1 MSPAILLRAL
11 LAAAAVLAATAV
23 QSQPAARVDDPT
35 NHGGVVL
42 PPGSPDVF
50 IEGRPAVRQND
61 RITCPLFSGLVPH
74 VGGPIVTASGN
85 VFINGRPAAR
95 SGDTVSEEGTSSRIA
110 GGSETVF
117 INTGQ

>member
-1 MSPAILLRAL
+1 MRPAILRRAL
-11 LAAAAVLAATAV
+11 LAAAAVLVATSIQA
-23 QSQPAARVDDPT
+23 QPAARVGDST

-42 PPGSPDVF
+42 APGSPDVF
-50 IEGRPAVRQND
+50 IEGRPAVRLND
-61 RITCPLFSGLVPH
+61 RIACPLFNGVVPH

-95 SGDTVSEEGTSSRIA
+95 SGDTVSEEGATSRIT
-110 GGSETVF
+110 GGAETVF